1 MAKPKKKKQ
10 AQKKQA
16 QNQTKRTQKQA
27 QRKQAQKQK
36 RQQKRQVQQR
46 QEQRRQQRQAQ
57 KQQAAKPQKP
67 KKQGKP
73 KLSPEEYKK
82 QRIKNIQNAEEPRMN
97 LIIDTLNLLSD
108 RLADI
113 FANLPSELKIWLPM
127 PSEAGRHYEISD
139 FYAHDYDDEIIK
151 NSLDEI
157 DKFQEH
163 INRAIDELLKIK
175 NRSKFDMELQLEIE
189 AIMNE
194 LDALLAEVEKAKVK
208 KQRAIS
214 NANLRKM
221 KRQAKKA
228 KENLNKL

>member
-10 AQKKQA
+10 AQK
-16 QNQTKRTQKQA
+16 QTKRTQKQA

-46 QEQRRQQRQAQ
+46 QEQRRQQRQVQ

-113 FANLPSELKIWLPM
+113 FANLSPELKIWLPT
-127 PSEAGRHYEISD
+127 PQEAGKHYEIGD
-139 FYAHDYDDEIIK
+139 FYAHDYDDEMIK
-151 NSLDEI
+151 NALDEI
-157 DKFQEH
+157 DKFKDH
-163 INRAIDELLKIK
+163 INRAMDELLKIK
-175 NRSKFDMELQLEIE
+175 NRSKFDAELQFEIE

-194 LDALLAEVEKAKVK
+194 LDALLTELEKAKVQ

-214 NANLRKM
+214 NANLRRM
-221 KRQAKKA
+221 KQQAKKA
-228 KENLNKL
+228 KEKLKGL